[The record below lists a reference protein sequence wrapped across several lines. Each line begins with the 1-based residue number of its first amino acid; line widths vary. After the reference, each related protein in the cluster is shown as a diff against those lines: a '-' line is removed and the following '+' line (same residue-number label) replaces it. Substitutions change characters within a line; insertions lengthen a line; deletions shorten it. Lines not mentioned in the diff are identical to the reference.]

1 MIPLPAVTL
10 MPGTTYEPLPFQGFS
25 DLHFTVERLYY
36 RFKRLKSLNRRFP
49 SMIIDKVLAVY
60 NISPLL
66 LVVESDEGKLF
77 ELSLKDLK
85 AAGHIFSDVAW
96 KSLVEDYRI
105 FNSQHAPR

>member
-1 MIPLPAVTL
+1 MNPCYSRVSVACILLWNVYIINPKWP
-10 MPGTTYEPLPFQGFS
+10 
-25 DLHFTVERLYY
+25 
-36 RFKRLKSLNRRFP
+36 KSLIWRFL

-60 NISPLL
+60 NMSPLL

-85 AAGHIFSDVAW
+85 TAGYIFSDAAW

>member
-1 MIPLPAVTL
+1 MLSTA
-10 MPGTTYEPLPFQGFS
+10 YEPLSFQGFGG
-25 DLHFTVERLYY
+25 LHFTVERLYY
-36 RFKRLKSLNRRFP
+36 KSQWSKSLIWRFP

-60 NISPLL
+60 NMSPLL

-85 AAGHIFSDVAW
+85 TAGYIFSDAAW

>member
-1 MIPLPAVTL
+1 
-10 MPGTTYEPLPFQGFS
+10 
-25 DLHFTVERLYY
+25 
-36 RFKRLKSLNRRFP
+36 
-49 SMIIDKVLAVY
+49 MIIDKVLAVY
-60 NISPLL
+60 NMSPLL

-85 AAGHIFSDVAW
+85 MAGYIFSDVAW

>member
-1 MIPLPAVTL
+1 
-10 MPGTTYEPLPFQGFS
+10 MPGIALKPMSGQGFS
-25 DLHFTVERLYY
+25 GLHFTVERLYY
-36 RFKRLKSLNRRFP
+36 RLNWSKSLIWRFP
-49 SMIIDKVLAVY
+49 SMMIDKVLAVY
-60 NISPLL
+60 NLSPLL

-85 AAGHIFSDVAW
+85 TAGHIFSEAAW